1 MLGSDQRDRAYC
13 RACRARRPYKPDTGC
28 AVTAHHGA
36 GAGRGECFAFPA
48 PEAAVKD
55 PAQPDTQKDEYLS
68 DARYAHKDRKDAADH
83 EGVNPRDTSSMP
95 RGEDDEQTR
104 SDSPE
109 FHDRPGAPVPPRTP
123 R

>member
-1 MLGSDQRDRAYC
+1 MLSSQQRDRASC
-13 RACRARRPYKPDTGC
+13 RARRARRPYKPDTAC
-28 AVTAHHGA
+28 AVTAHDGA
-36 GAGRGECFAFPA
+36 GAAGGNCFAFTES
-48 PEAAVKD
+48 EATVKD

-68 DARYAHKDRKDAADH
+68 DTRYAHKDRKDPADH

-95 RGEDDEQTR
+95 RSEDDEHTR
-104 SDSPE
+104 ADSPE